1 MRHSNNSSNRALRR
15 LKAHR
20 RRDNNRLA
28 LHPSKDSTRVYMK
41 QDRRMMRK
49 SASVLLGLFA
59 LSALNACSKG
69 DNASAAETAKAET
82 MVVGP
87 ENISVVT
94 NGSIMTGPSISGTLE
109 PDREAVLRAQV
120 SGSVLQTY
128 ADQGQAVN
136 AGTVLARLDASG
148 IQDAYFSSRAALVAA
163 RNAADVAAK
172 DLARNEKLLT
182 AGAIAERDIDQS
194 RRTSIAAQAA
204 LEDAKSRLASAEKTY
219 RSTTVTAPFNG
230 IVSERPVSAG
240 DVVQPGT
247 ALFTVVDPSSMRLEA
262 SVPAEQLA
270 SIRIG
275 VPVSFTVSGYPGRLF
290 VGRITRI
297 NPTADPTTRQVR
309 IYVSIP
315 NEGRALVAGLFANG
329 RMSTATK
336 MGMVVPQSAVD
347 VRGSIPS
354 VIRVKQGKAEKVTVK
369 IGLTDKT
376 SETLEILSGLQP
388 GDTLLL
394 GAALGITPGTPVRI
408 SAPTAGS
415 TANSVKGS

>member
-1 MRHSNNSSNRALRR
+1 MKRYQRILKSRA
-15 LKAHR
+15 A
-20 RRDNNRLA
+20 
-28 LHPSKDSTRVYMK
+28 
-41 QDRRMMRK
+41 
-49 SASVLLGLFA
+49 VLLSFSA
-59 LSALNACSKG
+59 LTVLNACSKG
-69 DNASAAETAKAET
+69 DKASASETTKTET
-82 MVVGP
+82 MLVGP
-87 ENISVVT
+87 ENIAIAA

-120 SGSVLQTY
+120 TGSVLQTY

-136 AGTVLARLDASG
+136 AGTVLARIDASG
-148 IQDAYFSSRAALVAA
+148 IQDAYNSARVGVVSA

-172 DLARNEKLLT
+172 DLARNEKLLS

-194 RRTSIAAQAA
+194 RRASIAAQAA
-204 LEDAKSRLASAEKTY
+204 LEDANSKLASAEKSY
-219 RSTTVTAPFNG
+219 RSTTVTSPFNG
-230 IVSERPVSAG
+230 IVSERPVSPG

-275 VPVSFTVSGYPGRLF
+275 VPVNFTVSGYPGRQF

-315 NEGRALVAGLFANG
+315 NEGRALVGGLFANG

-336 MGMVVPQSAVD
+336 LGLVVPQSAVD

-354 VIRVKQGKAEKVTVK
+354 VIRVRQGKAELVPVK

-376 SETLEILSGLQP
+376 SETIEVLSGIQP
-388 GDTLLL
+388 GDTLLM
-394 GAALGITPGTPVRI
+394 GAAMGITPGTPIRI
-408 SAPTAGS
+408 SAPTAS
-415 TANSVKGS
+415 TAANSVRGN

>member
-1 MRHSNNSSNRALRR
+1 M
-15 LKAHR
+15 
-20 RRDNNRLA
+20 
-28 LHPSKDSTRVYMK
+28 
-41 QDRRMMRK
+41 
-49 SASVLLGLFA
+49 SAAILLSLFA
-59 LSALNACSKG
+59 LTGATACSKG

-82 MVVGP
+82 MLVGP
-87 ENISVVT
+87 ENIT
-94 NGSIMTGPSISGTLE
+94 IAANGSIMTGPLISGTLE
-109 PDREAVLRAQV
+109 ADREAVLRAQV
-120 SGSVLQTY
+120 AGSVLQTY

-136 AGTVLARLDASG
+136 AGTVLARLDATG
-148 IQDAYFSSRAALVAA
+148 IQDAYLSARAGLVAA
-163 RNAADVAAK
+163 RNAADVATK
-172 DLARNEKLLT
+172 DLARNEQLLV

-194 RRTSIAAQAA
+194 RRTAIAAQAA
-204 LEDAKSRLASAEKTY
+204 LEDAKARLATAEKAY

-230 IVSERPVSAG
+230 IVSERPVSSG

-275 VPVSFTVSGYPGRLF
+275 VPVSFTVSGYPGRQF

-315 NEGRALVAGLFANG
+315 NEGRSLVGGLFANG

-336 MGMVVPQSAVD
+336 MGLVVPQSAVD
-347 VRGSIPS
+347 VRGSIPF
-354 VIRVKQGKAEKVTVK
+354 VIRVKQGKAEKVSIK

-376 SETLEILSGLQP
+376 SETIEVLSGLQP
-388 GDTLLL
+388 GDTLLM
-394 GAALGITPGTPVRI
+394 GAAMGITPGTPVRI

-415 TANSVKGS
+415 AANSGKGS

>member
-1 MRHSNNSSNRALRR
+1 M
-15 LKAHR
+15 
-20 RRDNNRLA
+20 
-28 LHPSKDSTRVYMK
+28 
-41 QDRRMMRK
+41 
-49 SASVLLGLFA
+49 SAAILLSLFA
-59 LSALNACSKG
+59 LTGATACSKG
-69 DNASAAETAKAET
+69 DDASAAETAKAET
-82 MVVGP
+82 MLVGP
-87 ENISVVT
+87 ENIT
-94 NGSIMTGPSISGTLE
+94 IAANGSIMTGPLISGTLE
-109 PDREAVLRAQV
+109 ADREAVLRAQV
-120 SGSVLQTY
+120 AGSVLQTY

-136 AGTVLARLDASG
+136 TGTVLARLDATG
-148 IQDAYFSSRAALVAA
+148 IQDAYLSARAGLVAA
-163 RNAADVAAK
+163 RNAADVATK
-172 DLARNEKLLT
+172 DLARNEQLLV
-182 AGAIAERDIDQS
+182 AGAIAQRDIDQS
-194 RRTSIAAQAA
+194 RRTAIAAQAA
-204 LEDAKSRLASAEKTY
+204 LEDAKARLATAEKAY

-275 VPVSFTVSGYPGRLF
+275 VPVSFTVSGYPGRQF

-315 NEGRALVAGLFANG
+315 NEGRSLVGGLFANG

-336 MGMVVPQSAVD
+336 IGLVVPQSAVD
-347 VRGSIPS
+347 VRGSIPF
-354 VIRVKQGKAEKVTVK
+354 VIRVKQGKAEKVSIK

-376 SETLEILSGLQP
+376 SETIEVLSGLQP
-388 GDTLLL
+388 GDTLLM
-394 GAALGITPGTPVRI
+394 GAAMGITPGTPVRI

-415 TANSVKGS
+415 AANSGKGS

>member
-1 MRHSNNSSNRALRR
+1 MKLNR
-15 LKAHR
+15 
-20 RRDNNRLA
+20 
-28 LHPSKDSTRVYMK
+28 SIS
-41 QDRRMMRK
+41 RK
-49 SASVLLGLFA
+49 SAAVLLGL
-59 LSALNACSKG
+59 SAMILVNACSKS
-69 DNASAAETAKAET
+69 DKVSAAETAKLET

-87 ENISVVT
+87 ENITVAS

-136 AGTVLARLDASG
+136 AGTVLARIDASG
-148 IQDAYFSSRAALVAA
+148 IQDAYTSARAGLVSA

-172 DLARNEKLLT
+172 DLARNEKLLA

-194 RRTSIAAQAA
+194 RRASIAAQAA
-204 LEDAKSRLASAEKTY
+204 LEDANSRLATAEKAY
-219 RSTTVTAPFNG
+219 RSTTVTAPFSG
-230 IVSERPVSAG
+230 VVSERPVSAG

-275 VPVSFTVSGYPGRLF
+275 VPVNFTVSGYPGREF

-315 NEGRALVAGLFANG
+315 NEGRALVGGLFANG

-336 MGMVVPQSAVD
+336 MGLVVPQAAVD

-354 VIRVKQGKAEKVTVK
+354 VVRIKQGKAEKVPVK

-376 SETLEILSGLQP
+376 SETIEVLSGLQP
-388 GDTLLL
+388 GDTLLM
-394 GAALGITPGTPVRI
+394 GAAMGITPGTPVRI
-408 SAPTAGS
+408 SAPTA
-415 TANSVKGS
+415 NSGKGS

>member
-1 MRHSNNSSNRALRR
+1 MKRDPGI
-15 LKAHR
+15 LK
-20 RRDNNRLA
+20 
-28 LHPSKDSTRVYMK
+28 T
-41 QDRRMMRK
+41 
-49 SASVLLGLFA
+49 SAAVLLS
-59 LSALNACSKG
+59 LSALAVVNACSKG
-69 DNASAAETAKAET
+69 DKASASETTKTET
-82 MVVGP
+82 MIVGA
-87 ENISVVT
+87 ENIAVAA

-136 AGTVLARLDASG
+136 AGAVLARIDASG
-148 IQDAYFSSRAALVAA
+148 IQDAYNSARAGLVSA
-163 RNAADVAAK
+163 RNAADVAAR
-172 DLARNEKLLT
+172 DLARNEKLLA

-194 RRTSIAAQAA
+194 RRASIAAQAA
-204 LEDAKSRLASAEKTY
+204 LEDANSRLASAEKSY
-219 RSTTVTAPFNG
+219 RSTTVTSPFNG

-275 VPVSFTVSGYPGRLF
+275 VPVDFTVSGYPGRQF

-315 NEGRALVAGLFANG
+315 NEGRALVGGLFANG

-336 MGMVVPQSAVD
+336 MGLVVPQSAVD
-347 VRGSIPS
+347 VRSSIPS
-354 VIRVKQGKAEKVTVK
+354 VIRVRQGKAEKVPVK

-376 SETLEILSGLQP
+376 SETIEVLSGIQP

-394 GAALGITPGTPVRI
+394 GAAMGITPGTPVRI
-408 SAPTAGS
+408 SAPTAS
-415 TANSVKGS
+415 TAANSVRGN

>member
-1 MRHSNNSSNRALRR
+1 
-15 LKAHR
+15 
-20 RRDNNRLA
+20 
-28 LHPSKDSTRVYMK
+28 MK
-41 QDRRMMRK
+41 QDRSILK
-49 SASVLLGLFA
+49 ESAAVLLC
-59 LSALNACSKG
+59 LSVVLAVDGCKKSDK
-69 DNASAAETAKAET
+69 ASTSETKTET

-87 ENISVVT
+87 ENIAVAA

-136 AGTVLARLDASG
+136 AGTVLARIDASG
-148 IQDAYFSSRAALVAA
+148 IQDAYNSARAGLVSA
-163 RNAADVAAK
+163 RNAADVAK
-172 DLARNEKLLT
+172 RDLARNEQLLT

-194 RRTSIAAQAA
+194 RRASIAAQAA
-204 LEDAKSRLASAEKTY
+204 LEDANSRLATAEKAY
-219 RSTTVTAPFNG
+219 RSTTVTSPFNG

-275 VPVSFTVSGYPGRLF
+275 VPVDFTVSGYPGRQF

-315 NEGRALVAGLFANG
+315 NEGRALVGGLFANG

-336 MGMVVPQSAVD
+336 LGLVVPQSAVD

-354 VIRVKQGKAEKVTVK
+354 VIRVRQGKAELVPVK

-376 SETLEILSGLQP
+376 SETIEVLSGIQP
-388 GDTLLL
+388 GDTLLM
-394 GAALGITPGTPVRI
+394 GAAMGITPGTPVRI
-408 SAPTAGS
+408 SAPTAS
-415 TANSVKGS
+415 TAANSVRGN

>member
-1 MRHSNNSSNRALRR
+1 
-15 LKAHR
+15 
-20 RRDNNRLA
+20 
-28 LHPSKDSTRVYMK
+28 MK
-41 QDRRMMRK
+41 LDRSISRK
-49 SASVLLGLFA
+49 SAAVLLGL
-59 LSALNACSKG
+59 SALTAFNACSKG

-87 ENISVVT
+87 ENITVAA

-136 AGTVLARLDASG
+136 AGTVLARIDASG
-148 IQDAYFSSRAALVAA
+148 IQDAYTSARAGLVSA

-172 DLARNEKLLT
+172 DLTRNEKLLA

-194 RRTSIAAQAA
+194 RRASIAAQAA
-204 LEDAKSRLASAEKTY
+204 LEDANSRLATAEKAY
-219 RSTTVTAPFNG
+219 RSTTVTAPFSG
-230 IVSERPVSAG
+230 VVSERPVSAG

-275 VPVSFTVSGYPGRLF
+275 VTVDFTVSGYPGRQF

-315 NEGRALVAGLFANG
+315 NEGRALVGGLFANG

-336 MGMVVPQSAVD
+336 MGLVVPQSAVD

-354 VIRVKQGKAEKVTVK
+354 VMRVKQGKAEKVQVQ

-376 SETLEILSGLQP
+376 SETIEVLSGLQP

-394 GAALGITPGTPVRI
+394 GAALGITPGTLVRI
-408 SAPTAGS
+408 SAPTGS
-415 TANSVKGS
+415 PAANSGRGN

>member
-1 MRHSNNSSNRALRR
+1 
-15 LKAHR
+15 
-20 RRDNNRLA
+20 
-28 LHPSKDSTRVYMK
+28 MK
-41 QDRRMMRK
+41 RDRRILK
-49 SASVLLGLFA
+49 NSAAVLLSLFA
-59 LSALNACSKG
+59 LTAVNACSKG
-69 DNASAAETAKAET
+69 DKASASETAKTET

-87 ENISVVT
+87 ENIAVAA

-136 AGTVLARLDASG
+136 AGTVLARIDASG
-148 IQDAYFSSRAALVAA
+148 IQDAYNSARAGLVSA
-163 RNAADVAAK
+163 RNAADVAAR
-172 DLARNEKLLT
+172 DLARNETLLT

-194 RRTSIAAQAA
+194 RRASIAAHAG
-204 LEDAKSRLASAEKTY
+204 LEDANSRLASAEKAY
-219 RSTTVTAPFNG
+219 RSTTVTSPFNG
-230 IVSERPVSAG
+230 IVSERPVSPG

-275 VPVSFTVSGYPGRLF
+275 VPVDFTVSGYPGRQF

-315 NEGRALVAGLFANG
+315 NEGRALVGGLFANG

-336 MGMVVPQSAVD
+336 MGLVVPQSAVD

-354 VIRVKQGKAEKVTVK
+354 VMRIKQGKAEKVPVK

-376 SETLEILSGLQP
+376 SETIEVLSGLQP
-388 GDTLLL
+388 GDTLLM
-394 GAALGITPGTPVRI
+394 GAAMGITPGTPIRI
-408 SAPTAGS
+408 SSPTATTVPNG
-415 TANSVKGS
+415 KGS

>member
-1 MRHSNNSSNRALRR
+1 
-15 LKAHR
+15 
-20 RRDNNRLA
+20 
-28 LHPSKDSTRVYMK
+28 MK
-41 QDRRMMRK
+41 LDRSISRK
-49 SASVLLGLFA
+49 TAAVLLGL
-59 LSALNACSKG
+59 SALTACSKG
-69 DNASAAETAKAET
+69 DKASAAETAKTET

-87 ENISVVT
+87 ENITVAA

-136 AGTVLARLDASG
+136 AGTVLARIDASG
-148 IQDAYFSSRAALVAA
+148 IQDAYTSARAGLVSA

-172 DLARNEKLLT
+172 DLARNEKLLA

-194 RRTSIAAQAA
+194 RRASIAAQAA
-204 LEDAKSRLASAEKTY
+204 LEDANSRLATAEKAY
-219 RSTTVTAPFNG
+219 RSTTVTAPFSG
-230 IVSERPVSAG
+230 VVSERPVSAG

-275 VPVSFTVSGYPGRLF
+275 VTVDFTVSGYPGRQF

-315 NEGRALVAGLFANG
+315 NEGRALVGGLFANG

-336 MGMVVPQSAVD
+336 MGLVVPQSAVD
-347 VRGSIPS
+347 LRGSIPS
-354 VIRVKQGKAEKVTVK
+354 VMRVRQGKAEKVQVQ

-376 SETLEILSGLQP
+376 SETIEVLSGLQP

-394 GAALGITPGTPVRI
+394 GAALGITPGTLVRI
-408 SAPTAGS
+408 SAPTGS
-415 TANSVKGS
+415 PAANSGRGS

>member
-1 MRHSNNSSNRALRR
+1 
-15 LKAHR
+15 
-20 RRDNNRLA
+20 
-28 LHPSKDSTRVYMK
+28 MK
-41 QDRRMMRK
+41 LDRSISRK
-49 SASVLLGLFA
+49 SAAVLLGLSALTA
-59 LSALNACSKG
+59 LSACSKG
-69 DNASAAETAKAET
+69 DNASAAETAKSEA

-87 ENISVVT
+87 ENIT
-94 NGSIMTGPSISGTLE
+94 IAANGSIMTGPSISGTLE

-136 AGTVLARLDASG
+136 AGTVLARIDASG
-148 IQDAYFSSRAALVAA
+148 IQDAYTSARAGLVSA

-172 DLARNEKLLT
+172 DLARNEKLLA

-194 RRTSIAAQAA
+194 RRASIAAQAA
-204 LEDAKSRLASAEKTY
+204 LEDANSRLATAEKAY
-219 RSTTVTAPFNG
+219 RSTTVTAPFSG
-230 IVSERPVSAG
+230 VVSERPVSAG

-275 VPVSFTVSGYPGRLF
+275 VPVDFTVSGYPGRQF

-315 NEGRALVAGLFANG
+315 NEGRALVGGLFANG

-336 MGMVVPQSAVD
+336 MGLVVPQSAVD
-347 VRGSIPS
+347 ARGSIPS
-354 VIRVKQGKAEKVTVK
+354 VMRVKQGKAEKVQVQ

-376 SETLEILSGLQP
+376 SETIEVLSGLQA

-394 GAALGITPGTPVRI
+394 GAALGITPGTLVRI
-408 SAPTAGS
+408 SAPTGS
-415 TANSVKGS
+415 PAANSGRGNGF

>member
-1 MRHSNNSSNRALRR
+1 MKRNRNILRE
-15 LKAHR
+15 
-20 RRDNNRLA
+20 
-28 LHPSKDSTRVYMK
+28 
-41 QDRRMMRK
+41 
-49 SASVLLGLFA
+49 SAAVLLSLSA
-59 LSALNACSKG
+59 LAALNACSKG
-69 DNASAAETAKAET
+69 DKAAAAAKTET

-87 ENISVVT
+87 ENISVAA

-136 AGTVLARLDASG
+136 TGTVLARIDATG
-148 IQDAYFSSRAALVAA
+148 IQDAYTSARAGLVSA

-172 DLARNEKLLT
+172 DLARNETLLA

-194 RRTSIAAQAA
+194 RRASIAAHAA
-204 LEDAKSRLASAEKTY
+204 LEDANSRLASAEKAY
-219 RSTTVTAPFNG
+219 RSTTVTAPFSG
-230 IVSERPVSAG
+230 VVSERPVSAG

-275 VPVSFTVSGYPGRLF
+275 VPVNFTVSGYPGRQF

-315 NEGRALVAGLFANG
+315 NEGRSLVGGLFANG

-336 MGMVVPQSAVD
+336 MGLVVPQSAVD
-347 VRGSIPS
+347 VRGTIPS
-354 VIRVKQGKAEKVTVK
+354 VMRVKQGKVEKVPVQ

-376 SETLEILSGLQP
+376 SETIEVLSGLQA

-394 GAALGITPGTPVRI
+394 GAAQGITPGTLIRI
-408 SAPTAGS
+408 SAPTAGAA
-415 TANSVKGS
+415 ANSGRGS